1 MNRIS
6 KTSVLAVLVTL
17 VAALLGMR
25 PDAVMANDRKPDLAK
40 AKETYDQMCA
50 GCHGFRGDGGE
61 GHRGGFSPHIG
72 TLALKD
78 YMSSVPDDFLIMII
92 KKGGAYMGK
101 MSTMPAWEKK
111 FTDEEILDLVA
122 HIRTFVKLNDGEAKH

>member
-1 MNRIS
+1 MGIMRSSTVIA
-6 KTSVLAVLVTL
+6 AVLL
-17 VAALLGMR
+17 IAASIGVGAQER
-25 PDAVMANDRKPDLAK
+25 TPDLAK

-78 YMSSVPDDFLIMII
+78 YMSSVPDDYLVMII

-111 FTDEEILDLVA
+111 FSEDEILDLVA
-122 HIRTFVKLNDGEAKH
+122 HIRTFIKRDGGATTH